1 MINNTTILFEASP
14 DVPPAETAP
23 AMQGLRAEAA
33 DLPAGATDRPLRIL
47 WVKVGGLWPV
57 NTGGRLRSFH
67 IIRELSRKHAVTVLT
82 THHPAEDGAALA
94 PQLPHSKQVISL
106 PHASVKR
113 TSVRFLLALLKS
125 WFSPLPVDLHKSRI
139 AALQTEVART
149 LHSGDYDLCVAD
161 FLFAV
166 PNVPLG
172 GSTPIVF
179 FSHNVEYM
187 IWQRLCSTETRWL
200 HRAILALEWRKM
212 RRYELAA
219 CRQADLTVAVSE
231 EDSLQLG
238 EGAPGRRIHAIPTG
252 VDTEFFHQADNAVE
266 VTDSL
271 VFTGSMD
278 WHPNEDAIL
287 YFCDAILPLVRKEIP
302 GVTLTV
308 VGRNPGLH
316 LRNVAAAA
324 GVQVTGTVDDV
335 RPYIDSAAVYIVP
348 LRIGGG
354 TRLKIYEALAMGK
367 AVVST
372 TIGAEGLPLQEGKE
386 IVRADTPETFAA
398 SIVELLRDA
407 ARRRRLG
414 DAGRCLMEEQ
424 YSWGRVAAEFE
435 RYCKAVV
442 KA

>member
-1 MINNTTILFEASP
+1 MSNDSLHFDAGQN
-14 DVPPAETAP
+14 VPPAAAATLTAV
-23 AMQGLRAEAA
+23 ARAASSGVPGGA
-33 DLPAGATDRPLRIL
+33 DGRSLRIL

-67 IIRELSRKHAVTVLT
+67 IIRELSRKHAMTVLT

-94 PQLPHSKQVISL
+94 PQLPHSEQVISL

-139 AALQTEVART
+139 AALQLEVAGA
-149 LHSGDYDLCVAD
+149 LQSGAYDLCVAD

-172 GSTPIVF
+172 GRTPVVF

-219 CRQADLTVAVSE
+219 CRRADLTVAVSE

-252 VDTEFFHQADNAVE
+252 VDTDFFHPAADAVE
-266 VTDSL
+266 VADSL

-287 YFCDAILPLVRKEIP
+287 YFVDAILPLVRQKIP
-302 GVTLTV
+302 AVKLTV

-316 LRNVAAAA
+316 LRNVATAA
-324 GVQVTGTVDDV
+324 GVDVTGTVDDV
-335 RPYIDSAAVYIVP
+335 RPYIDSATVYIVP

-372 TIGAEGLPLQEGKE
+372 TIGAEGLPLQEGTE
-386 IVRADTPETFAA
+386 IVRADTPETLAA

-407 ARRRRLG
+407 ARRRSLG
-414 DAGRCLMEEQ
+414 AAGRRLMEEQ
-424 YSWGRVAAEFE
+424 YSWARVAADFE
-435 RYCKAVV
+435 HYCKAVV